1 MSGLPDPTTSWT
13 TQTIPDGC
21 GPDEYNEVAWGI
33 AEYGGQ
39 NPKHVPLWIP
49 RPKVSEFTVKY
60 ELVFSG
66 ICHSD
71 CHTGT
76 NDWFTCCYPCVV
88 GHEHAGVVTE
98 VGDKVTK
105 VKVGDRVGVGCF
117 IDACLD
123 CKMCSKGEEN
133 YCEKGMVGTFN
144 GQKTHGRVAGNQD
157 LKTFGGY
164 SASNVVHEHF
174 VMKIPDAVP
183 FEKAPPLLCAAITL
197 YDPLKHWGATKE
209 GVDKM
214 VIGVVGVG
222 GLGTMGIKL
231 AKAMGHTVVA
241 VSRSMDKEKMA
252 KEKGADHYVA
262 SADSKSMSECPV
274 KCDLILNTVGV
285 KHDLNVYMALLAQDG
300 TLVQLGGN
308 VYPQTVN
315 QFGLMFRRQKIAGS
329 IIGGIKNTEECMEFC
344 AKHGIYPDVQLI
356 EAKDIDWAWNELLG
370 PSGNKDGVRYVIDV
384 KKSLENKDFV
394 PK

>member
-1 MSGLPDPTTSWT
+1 
-13 TQTIPDGC
+13 
-21 GPDEYNEVAWGI
+21 
-33 AEYGGQ
+33 
-39 NPKHVPLWIP
+39 
-49 RPKVSEFTVKY
+49 
-60 ELVFSG
+60 
-66 ICHSD
+66 
-71 CHTGT
+71 
-76 NDWFTCCYPCVV
+76 
-88 GHEHAGVVTE
+88 
-98 VGDKVTK
+98 
-105 VKVGDRVGVGCF
+105 
-117 IDACLD
+117 
-123 CKMCSKGEEN
+123 
-133 YCEKGMVGTFN
+133 
-144 GQKTHGRVAGNQD
+144 
-157 LKTFGGY
+157 
-164 SASNVVHEHF
+164 
-174 VMKIPDAVP
+174 
-183 FEKAPPLLCAAITL
+183 
-197 YDPLKHWGATKE
+197 
-209 GVDKM
+209 
-214 VIGVVGVG
+214 
-222 GLGTMGIKL
+222 MGIKL

-384 KKSLENKDFV
+384 KKSLDNKDFV